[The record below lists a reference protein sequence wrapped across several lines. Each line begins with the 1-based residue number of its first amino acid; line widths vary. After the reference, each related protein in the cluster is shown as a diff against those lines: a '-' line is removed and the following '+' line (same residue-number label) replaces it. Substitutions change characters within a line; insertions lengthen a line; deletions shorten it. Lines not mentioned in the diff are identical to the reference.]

1 MCGLNLAIPVH
12 KFNRCQKGGF
22 MKKALSVLIGCL
34 VATVFGEAQVA
45 RLGTPILAGTGCP
58 QGSVSVALTEDA
70 STISILFSSFT
81 TSHSAASGRSVSQLA
96 LSCRIQI
103 PVEVPAGYAMDL
115 MKLEYR
121 GFYAVP
127 TRTNFFTLET
137 KALSVGKYQ
146 IHPPQ
151 ITRVTGPIASD
162 YQIVHNLHRPMRSAC
177 GQAFN
182 LDFTINMSVQGP
194 MGRGWIRPLEGDAM
208 ASLDSLDS
216 SGHNDGAGAYLGVAL
231 KPCSR

>member
-1 MCGLNLAIPVH
+1 MLKQISL
-12 KFNRCQKGGF
+12 
-22 MKKALSVLIGCL
+22 LIGCFL
-34 VATVFGEAQVA
+34 SVCVAHSQVA
-45 RLGTPILAGTGCP
+45 RLGSPVLAGTGCP

-81 TSHSAASGRSVSQLA
+81 TSHSAASGRSVSQIA

-127 TRTNFFTLET
+127 TRSNLFTLET
-137 KALSVGKYQ
+137 KALSVGKYM

-151 ITRVTGPIASD
+151 VTRVPGPIASD

-177 GQAFN
+177 GQPFV

-194 MGRGWIRPLEGDAM
+194 PGRGWIRPLEGDAM

-216 SGHNDGAGAYLGVAL
+216 TGNSDGAGAYLGVAL